1 MMERVEKR
9 TILDPRFS
17 GTSEGS
23 LRRWMV
29 AWDRERKALLVNL
42 EPKIEPGEFIPFGL
56 LWVWKQELTE
66 VTT

>member
-23 LRRWMV
+23 LRRWM
-29 AWDRERKALLVNL
+29 AQWDRERKALLVNL
-42 EPKIEPGEFIPFGL
+42 EPKIEPGEFIPFGV

>member
-23 LRRWMV
+23 LRRWM
-29 AWDRERKALLVNL
+29 AQWDRERKALLQNL
-42 EPKIEPGEFIPFGL
+42 EPKVEPGEFIPFGV

>member
-17 GTSEGS
+17 STSEGS
-23 LRRWMV
+23 LRRWM
-29 AWDRERKALLVNL
+29 AACDKERAALLRNL
-42 EPKIEPGEFIPFGL
+42 ELKVKPGEFIPFGL